1 MLLTNFKFVLVKI
14 FTVFS
19 HWQAAMIAYFLHT
32 AIGILEAEPPVAFF
46 FLIILHIFQ
55 SKELNT
61 LTKPREV
68 RRNRLDY
75 SHF

>member
-46 FLIILHIFQ
+46 F
-55 SKELNT
+55 
-61 LTKPREV
+61 
-68 RRNRLDY
+68 
-75 SHF
+75 

>member
-46 FLIILHIFQ
+46 FFNHSTYFSVQ
-55 SKELNT
+55 GAQHTYQTS
-61 LTKPREV
+61 
-68 RRNRLDY
+68 
-75 SHF
+75 